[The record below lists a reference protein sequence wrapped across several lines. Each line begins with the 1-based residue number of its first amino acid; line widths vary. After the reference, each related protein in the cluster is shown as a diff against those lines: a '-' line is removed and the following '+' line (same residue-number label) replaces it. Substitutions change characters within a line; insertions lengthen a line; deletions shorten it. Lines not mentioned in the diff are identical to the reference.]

1 MRSHETPCG
10 SGHRNF
16 QLLSVTIVCVVAS
29 LAASACGFSAG
40 LTFAGVPLSP
50 GATVE
55 ANVPLSDLEKSYV
68 SEGGNAV
75 PSHGVAV
82 LAVPRGFDP
91 KKSWPVLL
99 PFASSDH
106 LFPNA
111 HDLMFYRATALA
123 EGWILLAGDGPT
135 PAPRLDSS
143 GWRAGHTLAAL
154 DALHRSF
161 PGSARWP
168 LACAGQS
175 GGAKRASYL
184 APLFAADGY
193 HVIGIFLEGINE
205 EKVTEGCRRF
215 KPGNSFFLTPIFLS
229 SGQQDKI
236 ATPNQQF
243 AVENSMRDTGF
254 KNVRHKTFPG
264 GHFQSCFA
272 GERNVKCHAR
282 KVEYRESRGNTD
294 TNH

>member
-1 MRSHETPCG
+1 M
-10 SGHRNF
+10 
-16 QLLSVTIVCVVAS
+16 
-29 LAASACGFSAG
+29 
-40 LTFAGVPLSP
+40 
-50 GATVE
+50 
-55 ANVPLSDLEKSYV
+55 PLSDLEKSYV

-75 PSHGVAV
+75 PSHSVAV

-91 KKSWPVLL
+91 KKSWPVLV

-106 LFPNA
+106 SFPNSY
-111 HDLMFYRATALA
+111 DLMLYRATALA

-184 APLFAADGY
+184 APLFAAGGY

-236 ATPNQQF
+236 ATLNQQF
-243 AVENSMRDTGF
+243 AVENSMRQTGF

-264 GHFQSCFA
+264 GHWVVA
-272 GERNVKCHAR
+272 GHVQQALRWFRTAIE
-282 KVEYRESRGNTD
+282 
-294 TNH
+294 NHGPGEVAKH

>member
-1 MRSHETPCG
+1 MKRLADQC
-10 SGHRNF
+10 HRNF
-16 QLLSVTIVCVVAS
+16 QLRAATTVCVVAA
-29 LAASACGFSAG
+29 LASSVRGFSAG

-50 GATVE
+50 GATVK

-75 PSHGVAV
+75 PSHSVAV

-106 LFPNA
+106 LFPNS

-135 PAPRLDSS
+135 AAPRVDSS
-143 GWRAGHTLAAL
+143 GWRMGHTLAAL

-161 PGSARWP
+161 PGSEKWP

-184 APLFAADGY
+184 APLFAVGGY

-205 EKVTEGCRRF
+205 EKITEGCRFF
-215 KPGNSFFLTPIFLS
+215 KPGKNFLLTPIFLS
-229 SGQQDKI
+229 SGQQDTI
-236 ATPNQQF
+236 ATPNQQY
-243 AVENSMRDTGF
+243 AVANSIRQTGF

-264 GHFQSCFA
+264 GHWILPAHVQEALRWF
-272 GERNVKCHAR
+272 R
-282 KVEYRESRGNTD
+282 KGS
-294 TNH
+294 